1 MYFTWSGYSD
11 QSSTSVGDQGQKG
24 SSCGSWVWSHRLAS
38 WSVSTLSGQDVS
50 LSEESQG
57 LSTEKKQ
64 IMDMENKL
72 SVSNTYIC
80 WEYKKYA
87 NVLTVEKQY
96 LKG

>member
-1 MYFTWSGYSD
+1 
-11 QSSTSVGDQGQKG
+11 
-24 SSCGSWVWSHRLAS
+24 
-38 WSVSTLSGQDVS
+38 
-50 LSEESQG
+50 
-57 LSTEKKQ
+57 
-64 IMDMENKL
+64 MENKL